1 MPGLVIKNL
10 PPELHRRLKER
21 AVRHHRSMTKEVI
34 SVLEQA
40 LEPNRLGEA
49 LPPPYQG
56 RIALT
61 DELIEQARREGRE

>member
-10 PPELHRRLKER
+10 PQELHRRLKER

-34 SVLEQA
+34 AVLEQA
-40 LEPNRLGEA
+40 LETKGVAET
-49 LPPPYQG
+49 LPPPYKG

-61 DELIEQARREGRE
+61 DKLIERGRREGRE

>member
-10 PPELHRRLKER
+10 PPELHRRLKEQ
-21 AVRHHRSMTKEVI
+21 AVRHHRSMTREVI

-40 LEPNRLGEA
+40 LEPQGLAEA
-49 LPPPYQG
+49 LPPPYKG

-61 DELIEQARREGRE
+61 DKLIEQAKREGRE